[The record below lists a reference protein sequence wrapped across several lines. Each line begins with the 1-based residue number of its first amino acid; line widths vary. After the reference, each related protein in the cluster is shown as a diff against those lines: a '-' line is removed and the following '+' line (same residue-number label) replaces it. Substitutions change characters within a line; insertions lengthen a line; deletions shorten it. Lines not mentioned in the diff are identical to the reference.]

1 MSPIFALEAL
11 PTPDVLSSTATH
23 RFGSAPVF
31 SAASRYTLGSGLNLG
46 GSKSLSPEWIA
57 SGGKYASKSHA
68 TTETGTRGFPLVV
81 AMENGV
87 FAARSDARVCG
98 TPGQGTARTASAST
112 VSSFCKVKRSLPSF
126 RVSARGGRPDSA
138 RAASTTLSTSDCSDA
153 PDRTSSMGGI
163 PAFARSS
170 STTSTMNSN
179 ALPAFVR
186 TKSSRAA
193 TVSDSAV
200 ASGKYGASSQ
210 NATRMAGVSVSPSV
224 PSKSKSTA
232 TARSSTAAGM
242 AARER
247 AAGTRGDER
256 RLEARRAGTAAGT
269 DVQRRA
275 ASIFARES
283 VSWHRVGVREI
294 LMQLNV

>member
-1 MSPIFALEAL
+1 
-11 PTPDVLSSTATH
+11 
-23 RFGSAPVF
+23 
-31 SAASRYTLGSGLNLG
+31 
-46 GSKSLSPEWIA
+46 
-57 SGGKYASKSHA
+57 
-68 TTETGTRGFPLVV
+68 
-81 AMENGV
+81 
-87 FAARSDARVCG
+87 
-98 TPGQGTARTASAST
+98 
-112 VSSFCKVKRSLPSF
+112 
-126 RVSARGGRPDSA
+126 
-138 RAASTTLSTSDCSDA
+138 
-153 PDRTSSMGGI
+153 
-163 PAFARSS
+163 
-170 STTSTMNSN
+170 
-179 ALPAFVR
+179 
-186 TKSSRAA
+186 
-193 TVSDSAV
+193 
-200 ASGKYGASSQ
+200 
-210 NATRMAGVSVSPSV
+210 V